1 MEGKCCWKE
10 QSFKRNGG
18 RRKKTFIDSSSTD
31 NSSYLP
37 DLLHM
42 KTAIFTS
49 FPTGMPLP
57 SPAVRPTT
65 LATKALRVRYS
76 LRTTPLI
83 MVLSSGI
90 PDPENNSRAGD
101 EENPQANGMRKTR
114 QTETDLAMPSAL
126 TDSLWRDEV
135 AENGRKQNKNKWVCD
150 PRQILQ
156 RNIRVQLSVHP
167 LVGCRQTNKE
177 VVSNHSCSKQVGRH
191 QRITQLLSPPI
202 PNLPE
207 K

>member
-1 MEGKCCWKE
+1 
-10 QSFKRNGG
+10 
-18 RRKKTFIDSSSTD
+18 
-31 NSSYLP
+31 
-37 DLLHM
+37 M

-83 MVLSSGI
+83 IVFSSGI
-90 PDPENNSRAGD
+90 PDPKNNSKAGD
-101 EENPQANGMRKTR
+101 EQNPQANGIRKMR

-126 TDSLWRDEV
+126 TNSLRRDEV

-150 PRQILQ
+150 PCQILH

-177 VVSNHSCSKQVGRH
+177 VVSNHSCSKQVGKH
-191 QRITQLLSPPI
+191 QRITHLLNLHI
-202 PNLPE
+202 LNLPE
-207 K
+207 KCYSKSSFSKTSLVAF

>member
-1 MEGKCCWKE
+1 MEDKCCWKK
-10 QSFKRNGG
+10 QSFEKRNSGK
-18 RRKKTFIDSSSTD
+18 RNKTLIDPYSTD
-31 NSSYLP
+31 NSSHLP
-37 DLLHM
+37 PHRPWPLLHM

-90 PDPENNSRAGD
+90 PDPENNSRAEG
-101 EENPQANGMRKTR
+101 EQNLQANERRKKR

-126 TDSLWRDEV
+126 TNSLWRHEV

-150 PRQILQ
+150 PCQILQ
-156 RNIRVQLSVHP
+156 RNIWVQLSVHP
-167 LVGCRQTNKE
+167 LVGCRQTKKE
-177 VVSNHSCSKQVGRH
+177 LSVTTAAPNRLVDIKHSHTC
-191 QRITQLLSPPI
+191 
-202 PNLPE
+202 
-207 K
+207 

>member
-1 MEGKCCWKE
+1 MHPRI
-10 QSFKRNGG
+10 QLAF
-18 RRKKTFIDSSSTD
+18 
-31 NSSYLP
+31 LP
-37 DLLHM
+37 PSRFWSLLHM

-83 MVLSSGI
+83 MVFSSGI
-90 PDPENNSRAGD
+90 PDPENNRRAGD
-101 EENPQANGMRKTR
+101 EQSSQTNGVRQMR

-126 TDSLWRDEV
+126 TNSLWRDEV

-150 PRQILQ
+150 PHQILH

-167 LVGCRQTNKE
+167 LVGCRHTKKE
-177 VVSNHSCSKQVGRH
+177 VVSNHRCSKQAGRH
-191 QRITQLLSPPI
+191 YRITHLL
-202 PNLPE
+202 NLPTLNLPGKLHPE
-207 K
+207 ACIF